1 MNKTR
6 ILAASAALS
15 VAMGAAATA
24 SAATVNN
31 ANSANDP
38 RYMTTGCKYAGAL
51 ASGGSIGIWVK
62 NIDSYAGGGA
72 AVFGSCHINATANS
86 EQGVLLFVNSSGNF
100 AFRVAGA
107 KDGAVSLADIT
118 ATDSS
123 DLRTDGSW
131 HFLLGTFDVSAGK
144 SRFYIDGSQV
154 GEADLSI
161 DSLESARCFAVA
173 AVGTTAEVTAVD
185 RVNYGAG
192 FNGLYAEATLWD
204 KSLSAEEVATLHTR
218 RAYPWDDGLIGY
230 WPLAKTSANLAQNAP
245 TRANGTRP
253 NALNYY
259 RVTATDD
266 DFFDDP
272 PTRFVASAEWVG
284 EKGYTQVTGATFQNP
299 DEPATN
305 ATEAVA
311 AAVSSSIAGETVYLM
326 PGTHLISSSIA
337 LAKANLTVTGKY
349 GDYAGGEVVM
359 DAQGLCRH
367 FTCSSSVSGQSGF
380 LIDNLTLTNGRQGN
394 GGAALVSGFSGTI
407 RNCTLRNNS
416 ATGTSEGGGAL
427 YFYASSGSSD
437 NIVSNCVFSGN
448 SAANKGGAILARTA
462 MTIEDCRFT
471 GISTA
476 TYGQAVECW
485 ASNVKIVGCDFA
497 GLEPSGTSSGG
508 YGVIHASNVSGCLV
522 SDCVFT
528 NMSWSGQFFF
538 PEGASASIV
547 VRQCLIG
554 ENPGSGAVVA
564 DYNGKTR
571 FENCTILASTFDYK
585 HNSRSCQNALVNCI
599 VPNADIASSGSFA
612 NIITNSLV
620 KSVSGGTQDSGV
632 MTGDSKFADAAGGD
646 YRLAA
651 TSKCR
656 EKGLVLGWMSGAT
669 DLAGNPRLVNLIGKP
684 FAADALPDLG
694 CYECQETGIQPT
706 VLSIR

>member
-62 NIDSYAGGGA
+62 NVSSYASGGA
-72 AVFGSCHINATANS
+72 AVFGSCHINANAYS
-86 EQGVLLFVNSSGNF
+86 EQGLLLLINSAGNF
-100 AFRVAGA
+100 AFRVAGT
-107 KDGAVSLADIT
+107 KDGVVSLANII
-118 ATDSS
+118 APDSS

-131 HFLLGTFDVSAGK
+131 HFLMGTFDVATGK
-144 SRFYIDGSQV
+144 SRFYIDGTQV

-192 FNGLYAEATLWD
+192 FNGLYAEATLWN
-204 KSLSAEEVATLHTR
+204 KALSAEEIATLHTR

-230 WPLAKTSANLAQNAP
+230 WPLAKTPANLAQNAP
-245 TRANGTRP
+245 TRADGTRP

-259 RVTATDD
+259 RVAATDD
-266 DFFDDP
+266 NFFDDP

-394 GGAALVSGFSGTI
+394 GGAALVSGLSGTI
-407 RNCTLRNNS
+407 RNCIFRDNS

-427 YFYASSGSSD
+427 YFYTSSGSSD

-471 GISTA
+471 GVSTA
-476 TYGQAVECW
+476 TYGQAIECW
-485 ASNVKIVGCDFA
+485 ASNVQIVGCDFA
-497 GLEPSGTSSGG
+497 GLMPSGTSSGG

-528 NMSWSGQFFF
+528 NMSWSGQCFF
-538 PEGASASIV
+538 PEGASASIA

-554 ENPGSGAVVA
+554 ENSGTGAVVA
-564 DYNGKTR
+564 DHNGKTR

-585 HNSRSCQNALVNCI
+585 HNSRSCQNALINCLL
-599 VPNADIASSGSFA
+599 PNADIASSGSFA

-620 KSVSGGTQDSGV
+620 KSISGGTQDSGV
-632 MTGDSKFADAAGGD
+632 MTGDPKFADAAGGD

-669 DLAGNPRLVNLIGKP
+669 DLAGNPRLVNLLGKA